1 MTLKEDEAP
10 ITAAIFFESV
20 NILPYPVGPMALLVK
35 DTGVPDTAG
44 HALQP
49 FSPKPVPGRLGR
61 LDDSIFTFLPSIHFN
76 CMIRNGEI
84 NPFTSTT
91 WFYFPDITMQG

>member
-20 NILPYPVGPMALLVK
+20 NIPSCIQSAPMALLVK
-35 DTGVPDTAG
+35 RYRCTERLAMRCSHFLT
-44 HALQP
+44 
-49 FSPKPVPGRLGR
+49 PVPGRSAR
-61 LDDSIFTFLPSIHFN
+61 LMTSIFTFLPSIHFN

-91 WFYFPDITMQG
+91 SGFIFPI